1 MATVILKADPGSTR
15 HLPARRRIIVEAIS
29 WHARAQSHVWSPP
42 TDLYET
48 ENTYV
53 VRVEIAGMHNQ
64 DFSVILEN
72 NFLTISAT
80 RPDTPE
86 RRAYHQMEVRFGE
99 FSTVVA
105 LPGTVDAEMSSAEY
119 EDGFLIVT
127 LPKAGFSHNH
137 RG

>member
-1 MATVILKADPGSTR
+1 MTTVIWQTDPGSTR
-15 HLPARRRIIVEAIS
+15 HLPERRRIIVETIS
-29 WHARAQSHVWSPP
+29 WHLRTQSHAWSPP

-48 ENTYV
+48 EAAYV
-53 VRVEIAGMHNQ
+53 VRVEIAGMRGR
-64 DFSVILEN
+64 DFSVLLDN

-105 LPGTVDAEMSSAEY
+105 LPGTVNTETSSAEY
-119 EDGFLIVT
+119 DDGILIVT
-127 LPKAGFSHNH
+127 LPKAGSGARH
-137 RG
+137 RQ

>member
-1 MATVILKADPGSTR
+1 MTTVIWQADPGSTR
-15 HLPARRRIIVEAIS
+15 HLPKRRRIIVETVS
-29 WHARAQSHVWSPP
+29 WHLRTQSHVWSPP

-48 ENTYV
+48 ETAYV
-53 VRVEIAGMHNQ
+53 VRVEIAGMRQ
-64 DFSVILEN
+64 RDFSVLIDN

-105 LPGTVDAEMSSAEY
+105 LPGTVNAETSSAEY
-119 EDGFLIVT
+119 DDGFLIVT
-127 LPKAGFSHNH
+127 LPKAGADEHH
-137 RG
+137 RQ